1 MMQVQKDA
9 LTSAASFS
17 CVQLVRHFQEEHFN
31 RFSCVLFPKLLTLI
45 AAPNTLNLEPAFSLF
60 PFCRGCCCFSGQSF
74 LFSMLDRVF
83 RVGDLHLRRTMVGM
97 GWRFLLV
104 VIAQTVLHLEEV
116 VQGLKLKRQT
126 VLHLDKMILL
136 CTGTRKGD
144 SKTKLPWVNDKIGK
158 LSQSKEKLTKLSSCN
173 S

>member
-1 MMQVQKDA
+1 MCLTGAFSDMQKYRHNYNSCTTTTAHILTIVKYRKAFMMQVQKDA

-74 LFSMLDRVF
+74 YFQCLIESSELVIFTWEELWLAWGGAFYWSWSLKQFS
-83 RVGDLHLRRTMVGM
+83 
-97 GWRFLLV
+97 
-104 VIAQTVLHLEEV
+104 I
-116 VQGLKLKRQT
+116 LKRWFRD
-126 VLHLDKMILL
+126 L
-136 CTGTRKGD
+136 
-144 SKTKLPWVNDKIGK
+144 N
-158 LSQSKEKLTKLSSCN
+158 
-173 S
+173 

>member
-1 MMQVQKDA
+1 M
-9 LTSAASFS
+9 
-17 CVQLVRHFQEEHFN
+17 
-31 RFSCVLFPKLLTLI
+31 LFGTI
-45 AAPNTLNLEPAFSLF
+45 
-60 PFCRGCCCFSGQSF
+60 F

-83 RVGDLHLRRTMVGM
+83 RVGDLHLRRTMVGI
-97 GWRFLLV
+97 GWRFRLV

-144 SKTKLPWVNDKIGK
+144 SKTILPWVNDKIGK

>member
-1 MMQVQKDA
+1 MCLTGAFSDMQKYRHNYNSCTTTTAHILTIVKYRKAFMMQVQKDA

-60 PFCRGCCCFSGQSF
+60 PFCRGRCCLSGQSF

-97 GWRFLLV
+97 GWRFRLIVL
-104 VIAQTVLHLEEV
+104 AQA
-116 VQGLKLKRQT
+116 
-126 VLHLDKMILL
+126 VLHLDE
-136 CTGTRKGD
+136 
-144 SKTKLPWVNDKIGK
+144 VV
-158 LSQSKEKLTKLSSCN
+158 Q
-173 S
+173 